1 MKNFPWS
8 LLKFLKTHCTEMQMK
23 CFLIEGK
30 AHIFSIKVS
39 VVAVMSPT
47 ERDCSK
53 GLSNAEYFV
62 ELPFLF
68 HNANL

>member
-1 MKNFPWS
+1 
-8 LLKFLKTHCTEMQMK
+8 MQMK